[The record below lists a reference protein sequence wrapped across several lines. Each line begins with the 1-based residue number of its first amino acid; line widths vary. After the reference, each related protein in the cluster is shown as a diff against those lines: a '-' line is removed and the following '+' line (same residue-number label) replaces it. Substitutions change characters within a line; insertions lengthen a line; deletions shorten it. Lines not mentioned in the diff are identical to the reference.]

1 MTRRTFIVGAHP
13 QSRGNAIE
21 AVRTAPDG
29 AAVTIGDPTRSLEQ
43 NAAQWPILEAF
54 SDQLEW
60 PVNGR
65 MTKMAAED
73 WKDLLTAAF
82 RQELAR
88 VAPGLDGG
96 MVLLG
101 ARTSK
106 FTKKEFSDW
115 LEFLHSVAADRGVVV
130 YAEDAPQINERE
142 QPALA
147 AIEGEE

>member
-1 MTRRTFIVGAHP
+1 MSKRVFVLSHSEARR
-13 QSRGNAIE
+13 R
-21 AVRTAPDG
+21 AVQTCQEAPDG
-29 AAVTIGDPTRSLEQ
+29 FVVTVAEPTRNLEQ

-54 SDQLEW
+54 SEQLEW

-82 RQELAR
+82 RRELAR

-106 FTKKEFSDW
+106 FSKKQFSDW

-130 YAEDAPQINERE
+130 HPPDYEPER
-142 QPALA
+142 LA
-147 AIEGEE
+147 A